1 MLISAFTIVR
11 NGVRFDYPFLESIRS
26 VLPICEEL
34 IINVGDSDDSTEQA
48 LHQMIAGLSEIDQK
62 KIQIF
67 NTHWPLNDP
76 EKRKGGQILAEQTNY
91 ALSKCSGQWCL
102 YLQADEVLQE
112 DDLSIISQAAEAHL
126 NDDRVDAFVFEY
138 VHFYADYTTI
148 QTSRSSYRREIRMV
162 RRSSGAV
169 SVGDAQ
175 SFRLP
180 DGTKPRAV
188 LLKAKIYHY
197 GWVKN
202 QDVMRLKTG
211 FMDTLYHQN
220 ADAALPATGPNY
232 LFKSFVGL
240 KKFTGRHPGVMKT
253 RVEAAGNFDFS
264 RAPRVFQIK
273 DVWKIVSGWIE
284 RATGWRPFEYKSYR
298 LIR

>member
-102 YLQADEVLQE
+102 YLQAD
-112 DDLSIISQAAEAHL
+112 
-126 NDDRVDAFVFEY
+126 
-138 VHFYADYTTI
+138 
-148 QTSRSSYRREIRMV
+148 
-162 RRSSGAV
+162 
-169 SVGDAQ
+169 
-175 SFRLP
+175 
-180 DGTKPRAV
+180 
-188 LLKAKIYHY
+188 
-197 GWVKN
+197 
-202 QDVMRLKTG
+202 
-211 FMDTLYHQN
+211 
-220 ADAALPATGPNY
+220 
-232 LFKSFVGL
+232 
-240 KKFTGRHPGVMKT
+240 
-253 RVEAAGNFDFS
+253 
-264 RAPRVFQIK
+264 
-273 DVWKIVSGWIE
+273 
-284 RATGWRPFEYKSYR
+284 
-298 LIR
+298 